1 MDSYLNEEFTVKVA
15 TWCTMHDMPGSTD
28 VMCQTNQGELESAQ
42 QKFISLLL
50 LQSVARMRSMGT
62 A

>member
-1 MDSYLNEEFTVKVA
+1 MDSYLNEEFTVKGA
-15 TWCTMHDMPGSTD
+15 IWCTMHDMPGSTD

-50 LQSVARMRSMGT
+50 LQSMARMWSMGT